1 MHCGAVLL
9 VRCPA
14 CGTEAPAAARFCF
27 ACGAALTEVARGD
40 ATSKPAPEAR
50 EDAKAPA
57 ASPVPAEGEQAV
69 AAESLGERKHIT
81 ALFADIAGSTTLLAG
96 MDPEDARELLNTV
109 MAKLSAEVSRLGGT
123 VAKTMGD
130 GLFAVFG
137 APLAQENHAYRACLA
152 ATEMH
157 RVTAAG
163 EAEFAGRIRLRI
175 GLHSGSAIIDQ
186 TGEGPG
192 ASFDAIGEAVNIA
205 AHLEASAP
213 VGGTLVSGVTR
224 QLAGPAVETERFAQD
239 RLKAEISGTL
249 AWVLTACQRSQ
260 HALVISATE
269 SKVPF
274 LGREREA
281 AFVRDA
287 IVALA
292 DGRGQIVTIL
302 GETGVGKTRFLA
314 ETLSRLPAERITV
327 ISLAGRE
334 IERTNPD
341 AILKEI
347 VWSILEPNGAAGPLR
362 SGEEVGARLAE
373 IEPALAEA
381 GRACAWFLSIDQAA
395 HSGAEAEKMR
405 IEALSYIKGLV
416 YHAARRRPLILAL
429 DDFQWVDE
437 SSQQFIGQLAP
448 IVADNP
454 LLVLVAC
461 RDDGRAA
468 PDDLPRRQV
477 LTLSPLSDREAAD
490 LLSTCLG
497 EHASVNQV
505 HRRILSQAQNNPR
518 FLVETVRALKEQQ
531 VLIGDFGDFV
541 LTDAEWE
548 STIPVN
554 VADIFEARID
564 RLPAKAKRLLQ
575 FVSAY
580 GVDIDDATAAAI
592 LQVEID
598 AVVADFR
605 NVCDAGLLKQVE
617 FIPHATYRVTNPAIS
632 AACYRALV
640 RAERRRLHGAICS
653 HLEAAAPGRAGE
665 GSDPRLVGFHAFRA
679 GRFDLAAD
687 ALLQAGRRAYAR
699 LAYGESADLLRE
711 ALRAND
717 QRAED
722 DAHRTT
728 TAVDIRLALRDALFP
743 RAAFDEIGRL
753 LEEAVELTTALGDD
767 RRRRV
772 VQRQLASNL
781 LSTGRLAE
789 ARPLIEALIAETNDA
804 GAPDELVDAR
814 FLMVQ
819 ILLSQGDFAEAE
831 KLAVGLL
838 DDLASADQVDGASQ
852 TVLAALTR
860 MWAIWCAAEQGR
872 FAEVMPLV
880 AEAQEVLSSDDAPFA
895 QILAGIGTGLFWLR
909 YGNVQ
914 LAAETLQSVLP
925 LTEMT
930 PNRAWF
936 PSVASPLG
944 LALVR
949 LGRADAAL
957 ALLQR
962 AIDETPYRHG
972 VGRCLRLIHL
982 GECYLALDRP
992 NEALEAVSDGLRLA
1006 EQTREMG
1013 ANAYALTAQ
1022 AKCLLSIHRGSE
1034 AEFALGKALT
1044 LARKLGMAPLIADC
1058 EALFSATN

>member
-1 MHCGAVLL
+1 M
-9 VRCPA
+9 
-14 CGTEAPAAARFCF
+14 AA
-27 ACGAALTEVARGD
+27 
-40 ATSKPAPEAR
+40 K
-50 EDAKAPA
+50 
-57 ASPVPAEGEQAV
+57 GEQAG

-81 ALFADIAGSTTLLAG
+81 ALFADIAGSTKLLEG
-96 MDPEDARELLNTV
+96 MEPEDARELLNTA
-109 MAKLSAEVSRLGGT
+109 MTELSVVVSRFGGT
-123 VAKTMGD
+123 VVKTMGD
-130 GLFAVFG
+130 GLFAIFG
-137 APLAQENHAYRACLA
+137 APLAQENHAYHACLA

-163 EAEFAGRIRLRI
+163 EAGFAGRVRLRI
-175 GLHSGSAIIDQ
+175 GLHSGGAIIDQ
-186 TGEGPG
+186 TGDGPD
-192 ASFDAIGEAVNIA
+192 ARFEAIGEAINVA

-213 VGGTLVSGVTR
+213 VEGTLVSGVTR
-224 QLAGPAVETERFAQD
+224 RLAGPAVETEQFDQD
-239 RLKAEISGTL
+239 RLKAEVSGTL
-249 AWVLTACQRSQ
+249 AWVLTACRRSR
-260 HALVISATE
+260 HALVTSTTE

-274 LGREREA
+274 LGRERET
-281 AFVRDA
+281 AFVQDA

-292 DGRGQIVTIL
+292 EGRGQIVTIL

-314 ETLSRLPAERITV
+314 ENLSRLQPGRITV
-327 ISLAGRE
+327 ISLAGQE

-347 VWSILEPNGAAGPLR
+347 VWSILEPNGAAVRLQ
-362 SGEEVGARLAE
+362 SGEELGARLAE

-381 GRACAWFLSIDQAA
+381 GRACAWFLSTDPAA
-395 HSGAEAEKMR
+395 HSGAAAEKMR
-405 IEALSYIKGLV
+405 IEALSHIKALV
-416 YHAARRRPLILAL
+416 YHAARRRPLVLVM

-437 SSQQFIGQLAP
+437 SSRQFIGQLAP
-448 IVADNP
+448 IVADSP
-454 LLVLVAC
+454 LLVLIAC

-468 PDDLPRRQV
+468 PDDLPRQQT
-477 LTLSPLSDREAAD
+477 LTLSPLSDREATG

-497 EHASVNQV
+497 EHASVSQV

-518 FLVETVRALKEQQ
+518 FLVEMVRALKEQQ

-548 STIPVN
+548 STIPEN

-564 RLPAKAKRLLQ
+564 RLPASAKRLLQ
-575 FVSAY
+575 FVAAY

-592 LQVEID
+592 LQVEVD
-598 AVVADFR
+598 SVTADFR

-617 FIPHATYRVTNPAIS
+617 YIPRATYRMTSPVVS

-640 RAERRRLHGAICS
+640 RAERWRLHGAICS
-653 HLEAAAPGRAGE
+653 HLQAGAPGRAGE
-665 GSDPRLVGFHAFRA
+665 RSDPRLVGFHAFRA
-679 GRFDLAAD
+679 GRFDLAAS

-699 LAYGESADLLRE
+699 SAYGESADLLRE

-722 DAHRTT
+722 DAERTA
-728 TAVDIRLALRDALFP
+728 TAVDVRLALRDALFP
-743 RAAFDEIGRL
+743 RAAFGEIGQL
-753 LEEAVELTTALGDD
+753 LEEAVELADKLGDG

-772 VQRQLASNL
+772 VRRQLVSNL
-781 LSTGRLAE
+781 FSTGRLVE
-789 ARPLIEALIAETNDA
+789 ARPLVAALIAETNDA
-804 GAPDELVDAR
+804 DAPDEVVDAQ
-814 FLMVQ
+814 FLLVQ
-819 ILLSQGDFAEAE
+819 ILLAQGDFAEAQ

-838 DDLASADQVDGASQ
+838 ANLSSSNLTDDASQ

-872 FAEVMPLV
+872 FEEVMPLV
-880 AEAQEVLSSDDAPFA
+880 AEAQSVLSSDDAPFA

-909 YGNVQ
+909 YGDLQ
-914 LAAETLQSVLP
+914 MAAETLQSVLP

-930 PNRAWF
+930 PTRAWF
-936 PSVASPLG
+936 PPVASPLG

-962 AIDETPYRHG
+962 AVEETPYRDG
-972 VGRCLRLIHL
+972 VGCCLRLVHL

-992 NEALEAVSDGLRLA
+992 DEALAAVLDGLRLA
-1006 EQTREMG
+1006 EQTREMA

-1022 AKCLLSIHRGSE
+1022 AKCLLSIHRDRE
-1034 AEFALGKALT
+1034 AELTLGKALA
-1044 LARKLGMAPLIADC
+1044 LARNLGMAPLIADC
-1058 EALFSATN
+1058 EALSSTTKLICVSPQA